1 LFISGIAT
9 ARHFGL
15 TKTSTGTMSSWLNPK
30 AGEEVKTQEPGS
42 LHTTPR
48 PSFSTQTDPSQAGRV
63 SMEGKLPALP
73 LPATYTTPHDI
84 VLSELHGTF
93 LKSDSNDTPSDPALD
108 AASQVPAKEA
118 AQQSTSR
125 LPSSEVLM
133 DPFDGSVLGVLL
145 PQGQG
150 SDSQNPSQVN
160 LSNTPLENAA
170 TGMNANPAGSEAVWS
185 QLSRVL
191 DIQGEISKMH
201 LDMETIGLNRTG
213 TGSDNLK
220 RKKSH
225 STRHHRATTENVGP
239 SGREDISGVKWPR
252 QRAIST
258 VSTISSSGEPEDD
271 ETSNFQD
278 DEDEKSRIRGEEFEK
293 LSSQFEGRKEA
304 IHDIMAKAS

>member
-1 LFISGIAT
+1 M
-9 ARHFGL
+9 
-15 TKTSTGTMSSWLNPK
+15 MSSWLDGK
-30 AGEEVKTQEPGS
+30 EAKTQEPGS
-42 LHTTPR
+42 LHITPR
-48 PSFSTQTDPSQAGRV
+48 PSFSTQTDPSQAGRL
-63 SMEGKLPALP
+63 STEGEHPAAP

-84 VLSELHGTF
+84 VLSDLHGTF

-108 AASQVPAKEA
+108 AASQVPVKEA

-160 LSNTPLENAA
+160 LSNTPFENAA

-201 LDMETIGLNRTG
+201 LDMETIGLNKTR

-225 STRHHRATTENVGP
+225 SKRHHKATTEM
-239 SGREDISGVKWPR
+239 GREDISGVNWPR
-252 QRAIST
+252 KRAIST
-258 VSTISSSGEPEDD
+258 VSTISSSGEPESD
-271 ETSNFQD
+271 ETGNFQD
-278 DEDEKSRIRGEEFEK
+278 DEDEKSRIRGEEFAK
-293 LSSQFEGRKEA
+293 LSSQFVGRKEA